1 MSVILTAADNGKTVE
16 LHVGDAA
23 VLRLPENATTGYRWA
38 VDAADG
44 SVVEIAEGEYIAT
57 PNRVGAGGEAQW
69 IVHAKAAGAT
79 QVKLKHWR
87 EWEGERS
94 VIERYE
100 ISLRILP

>member
-1 MSVILTAADNGKTVE
+1 MSVSLTAADNGKTVE

-69 IVHAKAAGAT
+69 IVRAKAAGAT

>member
-1 MSVILTAADNGKTVE
+1 MSVLLTAADNGKTVE
-16 LHVGDAA
+16 LHVGDDA

-38 VDAADG
+38 VDPADPNL
-44 SVVEIAEGEYIAT
+44 VEIAEGEYITT

-94 VIERYE
+94 IIDRFE
-100 ISLRILP
+100 ILLRILP